1 MYQQGNVRLVPWSD
15 RLLSWTL
22 TLLLLFTPLAFGTVE
37 VWSIAVAELL
47 VLFMG
52 AIWFAQ
58 MIRDGRIQIDRTPFT
73 VLILSFLALML
84 FQMLP
89 LPMNTIKLLSPAAYS
104 VYSAAASALN
114 LQAEWRTVSLDPI
127 ATREELLR
135 ILTYAVLFWILL
147 NRFREREQVERVI
160 VTIIGVGFFLA
171 VFAIIHKYSSNGK
184 LYWIRET
191 AQGGEPF
198 GPYVNRNHFAGYMEI
213 ALPLTIGYI
222 LAQSPLRAARLA

>member
-1 MYQQGNVRLVPWSD
+1 MYQQGNVRLMPRSD

-52 AIWFAQ
+52 AIWCAQ

-73 VLILSFLALML
+73 GLILSFLALML

-89 LPMNTIKLLSPAAYS
+89 LPLNTIKLLSPAAYS
-104 VYSAAASALN
+104 VYSVTASALN
-114 LQAEWRTVSLDPI
+114 FQIEWRTISLDPV

-135 ILTYAVLFWILL
+135 VLTD
-147 NRFREREQVERVI
+147 
-160 VTIIGVGFFLA
+160 G
-171 VFAIIHKYSSNGK
+171 S
-184 LYWIRET
+184 
-191 AQGGEPF
+191 
-198 GPYVNRNHFAGYMEI
+198 
-213 ALPLTIGYI
+213 
-222 LAQSPLRAARLA
+222 